1 MIRAESVSTHMTAA
15 PAGPSNLPI
24 TVGDPG
30 ADITQAAP
38 PAVVAGAEE
47 VRLRIGWRMLG
58 TVVLWLGLNLLLA
71 IYLKWLLTDGGLP
84 LPVLLSMVQQVPGC
98 VAVVVMLCVHRRRH
112 GSLADHAVV
121 RLWREIICCSACFSV
136 SICLGNAGLQRIH
149 VATTLML
156 KTGAPVLQLATSWVI
171 ERKFYSSQA
180 MLTVPLVVG
189 GAALGSV
196 ASPDLDAL
204 GYAYTVASM
213 LFMVTAQ
220 LLHHAVTRAT
230 RSPPTPSPQVM
241 YNSFSAVL
249 LQKRGVSALDAWLHT
264 SFYSAALMVPAA
276 ALLEGAYLAGHFNAV
291 GWRSLAIH
299 LPLSALVAG
308 AFQVN
313 NFHLLKLT
321 SSVYNCML
329 GLVKMVLISAVAYV
343 VQPMAVPPVR
353 YVGFGMALLGFV
365 LFNYCAREPPLV
377 DCDKGGEGG
386 GEGGG
391 DGYRLCLCGLRA
403 RPPPCFL
410 CVARRGK
417 PTERTAL
424 ISS

>member
-1 MIRAESVSTHMTAA
+1 
-15 PAGPSNLPI
+15 
-24 TVGDPG
+24 
-30 ADITQAAP
+30 
-38 PAVVAGAEE
+38 
-47 VRLRIGWRMLG
+47 
-58 TVVLWLGLNLLLA
+58 
-71 IYLKWLLTDGGLP
+71 
-84 LPVLLSMVQQVPGC
+84 
-98 VAVVVMLCVHRRRH
+98 
-112 GSLADHAVV
+112 
-121 RLWREIICCSACFSV
+121 
-136 SICLGNAGLQRIH
+136 
-149 VATTLML
+149 
-156 KTGAPVLQLATSWVI
+156 
-171 ERKFYSSQA
+171 
-180 MLTVPLVVG
+180 
-189 GAALGSV
+189 
-196 ASPDLDAL
+196 
-204 GYAYTVASM
+204 
-213 LFMVTAQ
+213 
-220 LLHHAVTRAT
+220 
-230 RSPPTPSPQVM
+230 M

-377 DCDKGGEGG
+377 DCDKGGGEGGEG

>member
-1 MIRAESVSTHMTAA
+1 
-15 PAGPSNLPI
+15 
-24 TVGDPG
+24 
-30 ADITQAAP
+30 
-38 PAVVAGAEE
+38 
-47 VRLRIGWRMLG
+47 
-58 TVVLWLGLNLLLA
+58 
-71 IYLKWLLTDGGLP
+71 
-84 LPVLLSMVQQVPGC
+84 
-98 VAVVVMLCVHRRRH
+98 
-112 GSLADHAVV
+112 
-121 RLWREIICCSACFSV
+121 
-136 SICLGNAGLQRIH
+136 
-149 VATTLML
+149 
-156 KTGAPVLQLATSWVI
+156 
-171 ERKFYSSQA
+171 
-180 MLTVPLVVG
+180 
-189 GAALGSV
+189 
-196 ASPDLDAL
+196 
-204 GYAYTVASM
+204 
-213 LFMVTAQ
+213 
-220 LLHHAVTRAT
+220 
-230 RSPPTPSPQVM
+230 M

-386 GEGGG
+386 DGGG
-391 DGYRLCLCGLRA
+391 DGGGNGYRLCLCGLRA

>member
-1 MIRAESVSTHMTAA
+1 M
-15 PAGPSNLPI
+15 
-24 TVGDPG
+24 
-30 ADITQAAP
+30 
-38 PAVVAGAEE
+38 
-47 VRLRIGWRMLG
+47 
-58 TVVLWLGLNLLLA
+58 
-71 IYLKWLLTDGGLP
+71 
-84 LPVLLSMVQQVPGC
+84 
-98 VAVVVMLCVHRRRH
+98 
-112 GSLADHAVV
+112 V

-171 ERKFYSSQA
+171 KRKFYSSQA
-180 MLTVPLVVG
+180 MLTVPLVG

-220 LLHHAVTRAT
+220 LLHTPSPAT
-230 RSPPTPSPQVM
+230 HHLPPSPQVM

-291 GWRSLAIH
+291 VALLAIH

-308 AFQVN
+308 AFRVN

-365 LFNYCAREPPLV
+365 LFNYCAREPPSSTATRE
-377 DCDKGGEGG
+377 EGRRRRR
-386 GEGGG
+386 GGG

-410 CVARRGK
+410 CVARGEADRAHRAHLVVSCPVRAPVGAPSFRLRNLLQRLIPRMSRGITQLSK
-417 PTERTAL
+417 TSATAAGLAKLTRRRRPRTPHCHA
-424 ISS
+424 